1 MSYRSRSMLAR
12 MANPERTVDLVR
24 TGKARFTATNVRGGT
39 IEIGDGVENEAF
51 TPVEL
56 LLAALAGCSGLDLDA
71 ILGKRAE
78 FTSFSINS
86 RGDKIR
92 DDEGNHLVNLQVT
105 FDAEFPE
112 DETGDAARDF
122 LPQAMAKSHDWLCT
136 VTRTVELGPPVEFR
150 SV

>member
-1 MSYRSRSMLAR
+1 MLNR
-12 MANPERTVDLVR
+12 MGDPERTVDLVR
-24 TGKARFTATNVRGGT
+24 TGKAKFTATNVRGGT
-39 IEIGDGVENEAF
+39 IAIGDGIDNDAF

-56 LLAALAGCSGLDLDA
+56 LLAALGGCSGLDLDA

-78 FTSFSINS
+78 FVFFSVNS

-105 FDAEFPE
+105 FNAEFPA
-112 DETGDAARDF
+112 DEAGNAARDF
-122 LPQAMAKSHDWLCT
+122 LPQAMTKSHDWLCT
-136 VTRTVELGPPVEFR
+136 VSRTVQLGAPVEFR

>member
-1 MSYRSRSMLAR
+1 MLNR
-12 MANPERTVDLVR
+12 MGNPERTVDLVH

-39 IEIGDGVENEAF
+39 IEIGDGVDNDAF

-56 LLAALAGCSGLDLDA
+56 LLTALAGCAGLDLDA

-78 FTSFSINS
+78 FESFAINS
-86 RGDKIR
+86 RGDKVR

-105 FDAEFPE
+105 FHAQFAEGE
-112 DETGDAARDF
+112 AGDAAREF
-122 LPQAMAKSHDWLCT
+122 LPKAMAKSHDWLCT